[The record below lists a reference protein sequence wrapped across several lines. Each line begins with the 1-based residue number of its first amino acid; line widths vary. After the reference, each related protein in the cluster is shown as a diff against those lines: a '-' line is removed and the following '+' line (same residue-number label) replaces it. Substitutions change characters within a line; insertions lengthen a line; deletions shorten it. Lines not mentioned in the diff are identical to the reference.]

1 MIRAFHTL
9 EFLGHLDN
17 LEVGK
22 ELQTAF
28 EKLQGD
34 ISDQDLS
41 DFLAQIL
48 EVIHHAPAIARFTKK
63 SFTTPKLVI
72 FDLDST
78 LVQSEYMV
86 SIGMREE
93 ALEQRSVLMRLTQAA
108 LNGEGTWVSNFTQRV
123 KLLRGME
130 VERLKKY
137 YQELTLSEG
146 ARELMA
152 MLKSYQIPT
161 AIISGAWI
169 EYVRYIAE
177 CLQTEEHI
185 GSVWKHTDGILTGEI
200 EGEPIG
206 PQAKARVMD
215 ELADKYGI
223 TPDEIVVIADGYNDL
238 PMMAKAGCSFMI
250 FTTQKPSPSLVPIMV
265 SLEVD
270 LMTI

>member
-1 MIRAFHTL
+1 MMKRAFHTI
-9 EFLGHLDN
+9 EFLGN
-17 LEVGK
+17 LEENKGI
-22 ELQTAF
+22 QPIF
-28 EKLQGD
+28 EKSQKCL
-34 ISDQDLS
+34 SDQELP
-41 DFLAQIL
+41 DFLPQFL
-48 EVIHHAPAIARFTKK
+48 EIVHRQPIVARFTKK

-270 LMTI
+270 LMTT